1 MKFQKLS
8 SYDVLRIG
16 YFYFLSLKYTGAL
29 QIFARVASGKKS
41 KFYGYTIVAWTAFH
55 YGFTVETLHRQS
67 TIDYISSF
75 FSVFPLEVQN
85 QQFLNAFMT
94 TNLICNLIL
103 DWLNIYFKDY
113 ISLHEIRDISL
124 KKNKNIVFYLL
135 LNLSTLYYRI

>member
-1 MKFQKLS
+1 MNFKNYYHMIFCAFA
-8 SYDVLRIG
+8 I
-16 YFYFLSLKYTGAL
+16 FTFFFKYTGAL

-41 KFYGYTIVAWTAFH
+41 KCYGYTIVAWTTFN
-55 YGFTVETLHRQS
+55 YGLS

-94 TNLICNLIL
+94 TTLICNLIL
-103 DWLNIYFKDY
+103 DWLNVYFIDW

-124 KKNKNIVFYLL
+124 KKNKNILFYLL
-135 LNLSTLYYRI
+135 LILSTSYYRI